1 MTKPT
6 PSRLDQALADAR
18 ADAEHKITEAEAVIA
33 AQRGI
38 IAALDRV
45 AAQAGEAA
53 AQAAKP
59 AQPRQP
65 PGAVENAVLDA
76 LARMAAAPC
85 TAQDIVEASGQKAPS
100 VRQALKRFVLVGE
113 VTRDGDLYRLREKK
127 AAE

>member
-1 MTKPT
+1 MTKPI

-18 ADAEHKITEAEAVIA
+18 ADAEHKIAEAEAVIA

-38 IAALDRV
+38 IATLDRI

-53 AQAAKP
+53 ARASKP
-59 AQPRQP
+59 AVPRQA
-65 PGAVENAVLDA
+65 PGAVEKAVLDA

-100 VRQALKRFVLVGE
+100 VRQALKRLVLVGE
-113 VTRDGDLYRLREKK
+113 VIQDGDFYRLRGKE

>member
-1 MTKPT
+1 MTKPL
-6 PSRLDQALADAR
+6 PSRIDQALADAR
-18 ADAEHKITEAEAVIA
+18 ADAEHRIAEAEAVIA

-38 IAALDRV
+38 IATLDRI
-45 AAQAGEAA
+45 AAQAGESA

-65 PGAVENAVLDA
+65 PGAVEKAVLAA

-85 TAQDIVEASGQKAPS
+85 TAQDIVEATGLKSPS
-100 VRQALKRFVLVGE
+100 VRQALKRLVLVGDAIH
-113 VTRDGDLYRLREKK
+113 DGDLYRLREKE